1 MVRRKRSE
9 YIYGRAY
16 ELAAS
21 GHHLEPL
28 TIISALINEGFPEA
42 AEILD
47 SPLIR
52 NDLREVCVR
61 NWPGVPVII
70 TEDSSAES
78 ATGETPVVDAAKPQ
92 P

>member
-1 MVRRKRSE
+1 MVRKKRSD
-9 YIYGRAY
+9 YIYSRAY

-28 TIISALINEGFPEA
+28 TIISALIHEGLPEA
-42 AEILD
+42 ADILD

-52 NDLREVCVR
+52 NDLREVCAR
-61 NWPGVPVII
+61 TWPGVPVII
-70 TEDSSAES
+70 TEESSTESGEAQPAE
-78 ATGETPVVDAAKPQ
+78 TAKPQ